1 MYTWADMSRVK
12 KELWDKLHQAKSLMK
27 DGVNNLAQVVS
38 TNAQTIQTNIISQL
52 PESVKLQL
60 AQYYQNMISHPVQR
74 EQPLML
80 GQVSSH
86 TDESADDDQ
95 KPTEGQMKTMYSRKD
110 KLGDTGVLS
119 TKQMN
124 TRGTLLLYFCIMTV
138 LSCCCLG
145 RCLIVPLSQASNY
158 ELNSRKHMGK

>member
-1 MYTWADMSRVK
+1 MYTWSDMSRVK

-38 TNAQTIQTNIISQL
+38 AHAQRVQSQVISQL
-52 PESVKLQL
+52 PDSVKLQL
-60 AQYYQNMISHPVQR
+60 AQYYQQMISHPVQR

-80 GQVSSH
+80 GQVSSSE
-86 TDESADDDQ
+86 TSQDDQ
-95 KPTEGQMKTMYSRKD
+95 KPTEPQMRSMYSRKER
-110 KLGDTGVLS
+110 LGDTGVLS